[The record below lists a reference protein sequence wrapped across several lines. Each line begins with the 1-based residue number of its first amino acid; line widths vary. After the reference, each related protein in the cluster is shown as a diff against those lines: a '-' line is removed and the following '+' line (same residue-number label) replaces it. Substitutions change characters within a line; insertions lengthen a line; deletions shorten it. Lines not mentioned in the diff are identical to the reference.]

1 MSRASFVQ
9 EREELGL
16 RAGQAPRFERFASAI
31 RSRDADGAQ
40 VPCSRASALTLLALL
55 AALAG
60 CGAGN
65 ATTSE
70 SVTTAGAEATTPPE
84 AAEPPAPREPPPA
97 SAAPRDVH
105 LPPVTR
111 VSLRNGL
118 EVNTVQAVRLP
129 VVYVR
134 LVVRSGLARDP
145 EALPGLA
152 SFVANMLEQGT
163 VSRDSAGIAD
173 AVEHIGASLDIV
185 ADADSTGLQIRGTA
199 DQLDA
204 MLAIL
209 ADVAMR
215 PSFREE
221 EILRL
226 KTREADRLA
235 VTYSD
240 PSSLARREVFR
251 LAYGAHPYAHVDLS
265 TQTLARLTRADL
277 VAWHRTHFVPSNAF
291 VVVVGAVSP
300 EASRRAVDRAFRSW
314 RGPAVAPI
322 AFPEVPERSA
332 REILLVH
339 RPGSV
344 QSLIAI
350 GNLTIP
356 RGHPD
361 FVRLD
366 VANQIL
372 GGSAASRLFM
382 DLRERRSLT
391 YGAYSSVDEM
401 AGVSPFRARAAVP
414 NERTTLA
421 MDAFM
426 EHLERIV
433 REEPPAAE
441 VLDAERY
448 LSDSFPLQIDTFG
461 RVAWMIAYLRLFNL
475 PDDYWDTYRSQ
486 IRAVTPAEALGAAR
500 AHIHPESGIVVV
512 VGDANVVA
520 EPLARWGAVAIVST
534 NGEPLTLD
542 AIRAR

>member
-1 MSRASFVQ
+1 MSRAT
-9 EREELGL
+9 
-16 RAGQAPRFERFASAI
+16 I
-31 RSRDADGAQ
+31 RS
-40 VPCSRASALTLLALL
+40 LL
-55 AALAG
+55 AALSLVALG
-60 CGAGN
+60 CGGTST
-65 ATTSE
+65 TTS
-70 SVTTAGAEATTPPE
+70 TTETSTETTGAETTEVAQVEAT
-84 AAEPPAPREPPPA
+84 PPAPRQPPPQ
-97 SAAPRDVH
+97 SAPPRDVH
-105 LPPVTR
+105 LPAVTR
-111 VSLRNGL
+111 VALRNGL
-118 EVNTVQAVRLP
+118 ELNTVQADRLP
-129 VVYVR
+129 VVYAR
-134 LVVRSGLARDP
+134 LVIRSGLARDP

-152 SFVANMLEQGT
+152 SFVSDMLEQGT
-163 VSRDSAGIAD
+163 TTRDSAEIAD
-173 AVEHIGASLDIV
+173 AIENIGASLDII
-185 ADADSTGLQIRGTA
+185 ADADSIALQIRGTA

-209 ADVAMR
+209 ADAVLH
-215 PSFREE
+215 PSFPED
-221 EILRL
+221 EIERL
-226 KTREADRLA
+226 KARETDRLA

-240 PSSLARREVFR
+240 PASLARREFFR
-251 LAYGAHPYAHVDLS
+251 LAYGSHPYAHVDLS
-265 TQTLARLTRADL
+265 TQTLERITRPDL

-291 VVVVGAVSP
+291 FVIVGAVSP
-300 EASRRAVDRAFRSW
+300 EASRRSVERAFRSW
-314 RGPAVAPI
+314 RGAAVAPI
-322 AFPEVPERSA
+322 TFPEVPARTG

-356 RGHPD
+356 RAHAD

-414 NERTTLA
+414 NQRTTLA

-426 EHLERIV
+426 EHLQRIV
-433 REEPPAAE
+433 HEEPPAQE

-461 RVAWMIAYLRLFNL
+461 RVAWMIGYLRLFNL

-486 IRAVTPAEALGAAR
+486 IRAVTPAQALAAAQ
-500 AHIHPESGIVVV
+500 AHIHPDQGIVVV

-520 EPLARWGAVAIVST
+520 EPLARWGTVTMVST
-534 NGEPLTLD
+534 SGEPLTMD
-542 AIRAR
+542 AVRAQAQSAQ